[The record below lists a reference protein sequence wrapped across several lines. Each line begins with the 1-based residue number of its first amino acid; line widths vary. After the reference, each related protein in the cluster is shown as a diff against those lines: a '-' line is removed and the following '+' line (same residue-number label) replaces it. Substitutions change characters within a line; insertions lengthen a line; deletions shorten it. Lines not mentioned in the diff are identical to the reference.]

1 VYTVE
6 ITASYADG
14 TAATDEFS
22 YTLTPC
28 VMTPV
33 AITDVSYDIYSGSS
47 TFTVDAFTLSG
58 GHCPDPTYTAV
69 ESGDVTLPTFL
80 TNFDGPTLTFTI
92 ESDLN
97 TDQGP
102 YVIELTGEYVD
113 GTTASITFN
122 LELVP
127 CVITVVPLDD

>member
-1 VYTVE
+1 
-6 ITASYADG
+6 
-14 TAATDEFS
+14 
-22 YTLTPC
+22 
-28 VMTPV
+28 M
-33 AITDVSYDIYSGSS
+33 
-47 TFTVDAFTLSG
+47 
-58 GHCPDPTYTAV
+58 
-69 ESGDVTLPTFL
+69 

-102 YVIELTGEYVD
+102 YVIELTGEYID

-127 CVITVVPLDD
+127 CVITVVPLDDQTHDIYSGSDDYVFTAFTLSGGHCPTPTYSAIDTTNS